1 MIHGGWAG
9 TAPCCSCLQLA
20 GLGPAVQQLE
30 MRHARASGG
39 PALAAVRVQACS
51 LHSCRG
57 WCLSRTTLPPP
68 AVSTL
73 SVTSTVFLPL
83 CAVPPF
89 RAAPIRLAFA
99 ATAARTC
106 SRRPCKESTGLIA
119 PNLHCCAAA
128 SPLPVHSA
136 CRCWVCCTRYMVGCM
151 QPARSSGSVS
161 CGAKVGRGCRGAD
174 PSCARPG
181 RTGRAV
187 RGTEH
192 VWKRQRESRERGA
205 RTGYCDCGGRNVPLR
220 RPSAG
225 QPSPMR
231 AAAAVGRPGKPPA

>member
-1 MIHGGWAG
+1 MLQRPAARSSGARSAAAG
-9 TAPCCSCLQLA
+9 DAACQGT
-20 GLGPAVQQLE
+20 
-30 MRHARASGG
+30 GG
-39 PALAAVRVQACS
+39 PALAAVHMQACS
-51 LHSCRG
+51 LPSCHG
-57 WCLSRTTLPPP
+57 WCLSAPHSLPP
-68 AVSTL
+68 L
-73 SVTSTVFLPL
+73 YPL
-83 CAVPPF
+83 CLSLALYSSRCVLYLRFEPPQSAWLL
-89 RAAPIRLAFA
+89 RPPLPTRVANTP
-99 ATAARTC
+99 ARKTHKA
-106 SRRPCKESTGLIA
+106 RIA
-119 PNLHCCAAA
+119 PNLHRRAAA
-128 SPLPVHSA
+128 SPLPVHA
-136 CRCWVCCTRYMVGCM
+136 CRSWVCCTCYMVGCM

-161 CGAKVGRGCRGAD
+161 CGAMVGRGCRGAD

-231 AAAAVGRPGKPPA
+231 AAAAVGQPGMPPA